1 MKFCTTKKPSIDH
14 CGCGCV
20 SCFTER
26 EMAWVI
32 KQRETAVLSSFHQWK
47 VLDLVP
53 FWMWPPPPSNSDK
66 WRVFGLKS
74 VRPKHVCFMSSD
86 AGWNPG
92 KNGTSP
98 WNRRTNSLEPAF
110 IGTLFGSPRKDS
122 EVKFSAEFKQCI
134 FLCGGEKGLNFCFW
148 GWVGLGWVGKRR
160 LLVVLERFLL
170 TMQPTV
176 YWEKIRAQSNTHCKD
191 ESWPCS

>member
-53 FWMWPPPPSNSDK
+53 FWMRPPPPSNSDK

-86 AGWNPG
+86 AGWHPG
-92 KNGTSP
+92 KTESHLETAGQTP
-98 WNRRTNSLEPAF
+98 WNQPLLELCLGAP
-110 IGTLFGSPRKDS
+110 GRKRKW
-122 EVKFSAEFKQCI
+122 KFLQNEQTCI
-134 FLCGGEKGLNFCFW
+134 FLLWGGEKGLNFCFL
-148 GWVGLGWVGKRR
+148 GLGWVGKG
-160 LLVVLERFLL
+160 
-170 TMQPTV
+170 
-176 YWEKIRAQSNTHCKD
+176 
-191 ESWPCS
+191 